1 VYSSLGSNIII
12 VIYVIALQPKE
23 EDIPVENRRGA
34 GCHIKITRVSKRLL
48 IAKLDYGT
56 ALENAM
62 AILPSIMAAVMAVL
76 PTERSLPGMK
86 VVMIQ
91 PSNSSFF
98 ETFELSVRCFL
109 HYS

>member
-1 VYSSLGSNIII
+1 
-12 VIYVIALQPKE
+12 
-23 EDIPVENRRGA
+23 
-34 GCHIKITRVSKRLL
+34 
-48 IAKLDYGT
+48 
-56 ALENAM
+56 LENAM

-98 ETFELSVRCFL
+98 EIFELSVRCFCITPKNVNVIYKL
-109 HYS
+109 LRF